1 MAELNLS
8 PAATLIRIR
17 CFDLGLDQAR
27 LVRFT
32 RTRQKEFADL
42 KVSLLAIWKPPAG
55 SSRDY
60 RRHSIFRLMSSRAS
74 SSKPGNKLL
83 PRSAAR
89 PNKPK

>member
-1 MAELNLS
+1 MAESNLN
-8 PAATLIRIR
+8 PAATSSGSAALT
-17 CFDLGLDQAR
+17 LDSTKHDCS
-27 LVRFT
+27 VT